1 MKDILQDRT
10 EFGEQITGVRLPAL
24 QIATPGCDWNLVARL
39 SREIPTTIVLGG
51 GEAPWCSRETFETIE
66 GQSWWLPDGH
76 CRAPDMEHSGEWPH
90 CVSLQRRDVD
100 LGSVQLSGA
109 SLRLPTTNANLI
121 ESESLNR
128 KVLIRLFREDAMWL
142 ADIVNRRCDE
152 ESISVVVTAGGT
164 DRISYSQAT
173 RDIRGI
179 LREMGVQLQHVSQCS
194 LLEARCRAF
203 MRRVRRAFSRY
214 ATIHIDPEGVYLPQQ
229 ALVPYVIN
237 GRRTLGAR
245 MPLVDSRA
253 PGIRCISIADL
264 LYTTSTRFPGQQG
277 DYTPHLRYHVFAWC
291 HVVAFLVRRLAG
303 SGLSAA
309 IEGFPL
315 DALSSER
322 HIVVSVFVEGI
333 SEEVERAM
341 EREFSEAIGRTPY
354 AVHVQVNV
362 LGVKSVDQAK
372 ATVRTLGV
380 QAIECIHGAL
390 MDDADAFRPYGSAT
404 VERRE
409 LIDDGVMADRRTNN
423 AQREE
428 DAYAG
433 GLARYEDVVQHQI
446 PLIGDPRMSAP
457 QDAEKEDVATLDAS
471 ECEGIAV

>member
-1 MKDILQDRT
+1 MKNIVQDRT
-10 EFGEQITGVRLPAL
+10 EFGEQITGVRLPAM
-24 QIATPGCDWNLVARL
+24 QIATPGCDWNLVASF

-51 GEAPWCSRETFETIE
+51 SEAPWCSRETFETIE

-109 SLRLPTTNANLI
+109 SLRLPTTDANLI
-121 ESESLNR
+121 GNESFNR

-142 ADIVNRRCDE
+142 ADVVNRRCGE

-164 DRISYSQAT
+164 DRISYAQT
-173 RDIRGI
+173 TPDIRGV
-179 LREMGVQLQHVSQCS
+179 LREMGVQLQHVSKCS

-203 MRRVRRAFSRY
+203 MRQARRAFSRY

-237 GRRTLGAR
+237 GRKTLGAR

-253 PGIRCISIADL
+253 PGIRCISAADL
-264 LYTTSTRFPGQQG
+264 LYTTSARFPGQQG
-277 DYTPHLRYHVFAWC
+277 DYTPHLRSHVFAWC
-291 HVVAFLVRRLAG
+291 HVIAFLVRRLAG

-309 IEGFPL
+309 IEGFQL

-322 HIVVSVFVEGI
+322 HVVVSVFVEGI
-333 SEEVERAM
+333 DAEVERAM
-341 EREFSEAIGRTPY
+341 EREFSDAIGRTPY

-362 LGVKSVDQAK
+362 LGVKSVDQVK
-372 ATVRTLGV
+372 EKVRTLGA

-390 MDDADAFRPYGSAT
+390 MDDADAFQPYGSAT
-404 VERRE
+404 VERRA

-423 AQREE
+423 ARREE

-433 GLARYEDVVQHQI
+433 GLHRYEDVLQKQI
-446 PLIGDPRMSAP
+446 PLIGGPRLSTP
-457 QDAEKEDVATLDAS
+457 QDAEEGGGATL
-471 ECEGIAV
+471 ETLGCEGLAV